1 VKLEKDGNMS
11 YVDML
16 APTKPLFNED
26 IKRVEK
32 VLDLKHEVWKLAD
45 VCFKQFEEKKK
56 DFKTI

>member
-1 VKLEKDGNMS
+1 MS